1 MGWLLIAQKQY
12 RNIDKG
18 REEAPVKELGNSPKL
33 RKVVAIYKTNKK

>member
-12 RNIDKG
+12 RNIDKD